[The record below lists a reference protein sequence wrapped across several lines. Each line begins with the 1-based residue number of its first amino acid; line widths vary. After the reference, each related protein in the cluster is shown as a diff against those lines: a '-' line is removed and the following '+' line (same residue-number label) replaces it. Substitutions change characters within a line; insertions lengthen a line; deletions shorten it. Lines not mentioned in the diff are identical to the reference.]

1 MKTLRKKN
9 KEKDDFK
16 IPKSVQ
22 DTIPVNKVYK
32 DGIVY
37 CKDYNGN
44 LHEVTM
50 AYCKDTGGT
59 ERKLRYIPVRDNNGV
74 EHIIDMYTTSYE

>member
-1 MKTLRKKN
+1 MKTIRKKN

-32 DGIVY
+32 DGIFLIG
-37 CKDYNGN
+37 KDKYSKTFKFTDINYAVASKSDKEAMFLNYGELLN
-44 LHEVTM
+44 
-50 AYCKDTGGT
+50 
-59 ERKLRYIPVRDNNGV
+59 
-74 EHIIDMYTTSYE
+74 